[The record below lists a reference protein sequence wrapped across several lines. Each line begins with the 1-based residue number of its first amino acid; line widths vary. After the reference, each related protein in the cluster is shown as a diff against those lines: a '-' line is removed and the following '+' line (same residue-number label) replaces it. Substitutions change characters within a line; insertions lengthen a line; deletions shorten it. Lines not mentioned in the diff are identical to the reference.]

1 MDLALF
7 DLDETLICA
16 DSTGLW
22 LRWLESQGFAGKEL
36 LQREKHLMQS
46 YYQGT
51 LAIEDYMYLSLS
63 PLIGLTTETVSGW
76 IERFIQRDILP
87 RLYPAAREQMAW
99 HRQRGD
105 TLVVISASGEH
116 LVGPIA
122 RHLGAD
128 HALAIG
134 VTLEDGRFTGDIH
147 GVPTYQHGKVTRIRE
162 WLTQRDAEPFGQLY
176 GYSDSLNDRAMLEF
190 VDQAY
195 VVNPVPELAEL
206 AQEKG
211 WRICRWER

>member
-36 LQREKHLMQS
+36 LQQEQHLMQR

-63 PLIGLTTETVSGW
+63 PLIGLSAETVSGW
-76 IERFIQRDILP
+76 VDRFIRRDILP
-87 RLYPAAREQMAW
+87 RLYPAARKRMDW

-105 TLVVISASGEH
+105 TLIIISASGEH
-116 LVGPIA
+116 LVQPIA
-122 RHLGAD
+122 HHLGAD

-134 VTLEDGRFTGDIH
+134 VTLEDGRFTGDIY
-147 GVPTYQHGKVTRIRE
+147 GMPTYQHGKVIRIRE
-162 WLTQRDAEPFGQLY
+162 WLAQRDGEPFDQLH
-176 GYSDSLNDRAMLEF
+176 GYSDSLNDQAMLEF

-195 VVNPVPELAEL
+195 AINPAPELAAL

-211 WRICRWER
+211 WRICRWQR

>member
-22 LRWLESQGFAGKEL
+22 LRWLESQGFASSEL
-36 LQREKHLMQS
+36 LQQEHHLMQR

-51 LAIEDYMYLSLS
+51 LAIEEYMHLALS
-63 PLIGLTTETVSGW
+63 PLIGLYAETVSSW
-76 IERFIQRDILP
+76 VDRFIRRDILP
-87 RLYPAAREQMAW
+87 RLYPAARERMDW

-105 TLVVISASGEH
+105 ALLIISASGEH
-116 LVGPIA
+116 LVRPIA
-122 RHLGAD
+122 CHLGAD

-147 GVPTYQHGKVTRIRE
+147 GVPTYQQGKVLRIRE
-162 WLTQRDAEPFGQLY
+162 WLAQRDGDPFDHIH

-195 VVNPVPELAEL
+195 VINPAPELAAL
-206 AQEKG
+206 AQQNG
-211 WRICRWER
+211 WQICHWQR